1 MSTRNTSMTSGK
13 PFSLLIRFALPLI
26 AGSVFQQLY
35 VITDAAIVGRG
46 VGTKALAALG
56 AGEWILWMVTGA
68 VQSFAQGFSLEA
80 SAAYGE
86 ENQARINSSAYHSIL
101 LMLGIGG
108 LFTVASLVLMRPAL
122 RLLNTPEDIFSGTV
136 TYLTVLYSG
145 VLITSAYQL
154 AAALLRGFG
163 DSKRPL
169 LAMVAASLTNIV
181 LDLLFVFVFHWGI
194 AGAAAATVIAQF
206 LAFVICAYSLR
217 GLISL
222 KERPEIRMDMF
233 RKLIGLGMPLAFQVV
248 VIAAGGLVLQ
258 NAVNRYGSAFVAGY
272 TASNK
277 MFGVL
282 ESAGIAFGYGIISY
296 TAQNLGAGKTE
307 RIPEGI
313 RAGLLFSVIVSG
325 TISACMLVFGKQI
338 LSLFIDQSS
347 PDAPEILNIA
357 YSYLCYMAGALFM
370 LYMLHLYK
378 SALQGLGYTVISMI
392 SGIIELIIRVAAILI
407 FPYFIGSSGIFAA
420 EISAWIGAAVYLMF
434 MYYRR
439 YRQTIKSV
447 DIQKAG
453 E

>member
-1 MSTRNTSMTSGK
+1 MSAENTSMTSGK

-35 VITDAAIVGRG
+35 VITDAAIVGQG

-68 VQSFAQGFSLEA
+68 VQSFAQGFSIET
-80 SAAYGE
+80 AAAFGE
-86 ENQARINSSAYHSIL
+86 ENQKRINSAVHHSAI
-101 LMLGIGG
+101 LMLGIGI
-108 LFTVASLVLMRPAL
+108 LFTVIPLLCMRPAL
-122 RLLNTPEDIFSGTV
+122 KLLHTPEDIFSGTV
-136 TYLTVLYSG
+136 TYLTILYSG

-154 AAALLRGFG
+154 AAAVLRGFG

-169 LAMVAASLTNIV
+169 LAMSAASLTNIG
-181 LDLLFVFVFHWGI
+181 LDLLFVFVFHRGI
-194 AGAAAATVIAQF
+194 AGAASATVIAQL
-206 LAFVICAYSLR
+206 LAFVICAYSLKGR
-217 GLISL
+217 ISL
-222 KERPEIRMDMF
+222 KERPQIRMEMF
-233 RKLIGLGMPLAFQVV
+233 RKLIGLGLPLAFQVV

-258 NAVNRYGSAFVAGY
+258 NAVNGYGSVFVAGY

-277 MFGVL
+277 MFGIL
-282 ESAGIAFGYGIISY
+282 ESAAIAFGYGIISY
-296 TAQNLGAGKTE
+296 TAQNLGAGKTD

-325 TISACMLVFGKQI
+325 TISACMIIFGRQL

-347 PDAPEILNIA
+347 RDAGEILNIA
-357 YSYLCYMAGALFM
+357 YLYLVYMAAALFM

-407 FPYFIGSSGIFAA
+407 FPYFIGASGIFAA
-420 EISAWIGAAVYLMF
+420 EISAWIGAALYLMF

-439 YRQTIKSV
+439 YRQIIKSV
-447 DIQKAG
+447 DIQKDG
-453 E
+453 D

>member
-68 VQSFAQGFSLEA
+68 VQSFAQGFSIEA

-108 LFTVASLVLMRPAL
+108 LFTAASLVLMRPAL

-206 LAFVICAYSLR
+206 L
-217 GLISL
+217 
-222 KERPEIRMDMF
+222 
-233 RKLIGLGMPLAFQVV
+233 
-248 VIAAGGLVLQ
+248 
-258 NAVNRYGSAFVAGY
+258 AFVAGY